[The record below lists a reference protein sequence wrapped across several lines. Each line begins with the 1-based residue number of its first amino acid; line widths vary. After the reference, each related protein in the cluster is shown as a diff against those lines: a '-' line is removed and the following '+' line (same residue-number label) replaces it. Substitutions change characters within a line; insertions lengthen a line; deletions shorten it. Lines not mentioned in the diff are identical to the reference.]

1 MTVARIAWLRDDPGQ
16 ALPPFTARLPVMDRE
31 EMARLRLPSR
41 QRSFVLSRL
50 LLRHLLT
57 TYAGIPPEAQCFT
70 RAASGRLLL
79 AGSGPWE
86 ISLSHGGGLVAVMV
100 ASAPCGVDIERQR
113 ATRITRVAERYFAP
127 AEAEWLRTR
136 DNATAERDFFRLWT
150 LKEACVKALGQGL
163 ADNMARLAFTL
174 ATSPPTL
181 LAPDHGL
188 QVWQAPLAEAWLAA
202 AVRSAGP
209 VDWACTELSLAAL

>member
-16 ALPPFTARLPVMDRE
+16 SLVPFVARLPVAERE

-41 QRSFVLSRL
+41 QRSFVFSRL
-50 LLRHLLT
+50 LLRHLL
-57 TYAGIPPEAQCFT
+57 AAHSGIPPEARCFT

-79 AGSGPWE
+79 AGSGLWE
-86 ISLSHGGGLVAVMV
+86 ISLSHGGGLVAAMV

-150 LKEACVKALGQGL
+150 LKEACAKALGQGL
-163 ADNMARLAFTL
+163 ADNMARLAFSL
-174 ATSPPTL
+174 ATLPPTL
-181 LAPDHGL
+181 LAQDEGL
-188 QVWQAPLAEAWLAA
+188 QLWQAPLAEAWLAA
-202 AVRSAGP
+202 AVHCAGP
-209 VDWACTELSLAAL
+209 VDWACAELSLTAL